1 MKKKNEVEIQ
11 SKGIEQQAD
20 GKYKLVETHNGH
32 VTLLNFNFS
41 QLMAIFAE
49 KYRVFSNH
57 AARKSH
63 KPLLKSKTKVITSRY
78 W

>member
-11 SKGIEQQAD
+11 SKGIEQKAD

-41 QLMAIFAE
+41 QLIAIFCRKIQSFLQPFHTQKSQTVAE
-49 KYRVFSNH
+49 VQD
-57 AARKSH
+57 
-63 KPLLKSKTKVITSRY
+63 
-78 W
+78 

>member
-11 SKGIEQQAD
+11 SKGIEQKAD

-41 QLMAIFAE
+41 QLIAKKKKKIQSFLQPC
-49 KYRVFSNH
+49 H
-57 AARKSH
+57 TQ
-63 KPLLKSKTKVITSRY
+63 KSKTFAEVQD
-78 W
+78 